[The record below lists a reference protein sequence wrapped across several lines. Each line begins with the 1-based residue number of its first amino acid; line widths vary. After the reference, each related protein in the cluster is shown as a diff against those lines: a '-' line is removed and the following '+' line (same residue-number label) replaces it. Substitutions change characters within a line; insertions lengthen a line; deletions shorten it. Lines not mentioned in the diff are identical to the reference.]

1 MKVYIQPGEGVA
13 PIVKAIASGKTSVEM
28 VIFRFDQR
36 EVERAMA
43 NAVQRGV
50 AVHALIAHTNRAGEA
65 NLRKLE
71 TRLLGYG
78 VTVAR
83 TADDL
88 VRYHGKMM
96 IIDRREVHLLA
107 FNMTYLDIERSR
119 SFGVVTHNRDVVR
132 EAGKLFDADVKRHRY
147 EPGSPLFLVS
157 PANARK
163 ELAAFLKGARR
174 QLLIYDPEVSDPGM
188 LAILSERAKAG
199 VDIRIIGKTSRKG
212 AALTVQKLNFRLHT
226 RTIIRDGKA
235 VFLGSQSLRELELDE
250 RREVGII
257 FREPKAVAEILR
269 VFEEDWG
276 ARTLAAPVEAAD
288 APPVRKLA
296 KKVAKVVVEELPPVA
311 PVVDE
316 VVKEL
321 GVEGRLA
328 VDASR
333 VEEIVKHKVKE
344 AVKEAVK
351 ELIAGEAD
359 DEPNVA

>member
-1 MKVYIQPGEGVA
+1 VA
-13 PIVKAIASGKTSVEM
+13 PIVKAIATAKTSVEM

-119 SFGVVTHNRDVVR
+119 SFGVVTRNRAVVR

-147 EPGSPLFLVS
+147 EPDSAVFLVS

-163 ELAAFLKGARR
+163 ELGAFLKGAKR
-174 QLLIYDPEVSDPGM
+174 QLLIYDPEVSDPAM

-212 AALTVQKLNFRLHT
+212 AALTARKLNFRLHT
-226 RTIIRDGKA
+226 RTMIRDGKA

-257 FREPKAVAEILR
+257 FREPNAVAEILR

-276 ARTLAAPVEAAD
+276 ARTIATPVEAPEN
-288 APPVRKLA
+288 PPVRKLA
-296 KKVAKVVVEELPPVA
+296 KKVAKVVVAELPPLA
-311 PVVDE
+311 PVVDQMA
-316 VVKEL
+316 KEL
-321 GVEGRLA
+321 GVQGNVALD
-328 VDASR
+328 VDR
-333 VEEIVKHKVKE
+333 VEEMVKH

-351 ELIAGEAD
+351 DAVTEVAGD
-359 DEPNVA
+359 TNDQKNVA

>member
-1 MKVYIQPGEGVA
+1 MA
-13 PIVKAIASGKTSVEM
+13 PIVKAIASAKTSVEM
-28 VIFRFDQR
+28 LIFRFDQR

-96 IIDRREVHLLA
+96 IIDGREVHLLA

-119 SFGVVTHNRDVVR
+119 SFGVVTRNRDVVR

-147 EPGSPLFLVS
+147 EPGSKVFLVS

-163 ELAAFLKGARR
+163 ELGAFLKGARR
-174 QLLIYDPEVSDPGM
+174 QLLIYDPEVSDPVM
-188 LAILSERAKAG
+188 VAILSERAKAG
-199 VDIRIIGKTSRKG
+199 VDIRIIGKISRKG
-212 AALTVQKLNFRLHT
+212 APLTAQKLNFRLHT

-276 ARTLAAPVEAAD
+276 ARTLTAPVEAAD

-296 KKVAKVVVEELPPVA
+296 KRVAKVVAEELPPVA

-316 VVKEL
+316 AVKEL

-328 VDASR
+328 VDGGR
-333 VEEIVKHKVKE
+333 VEEIVKHKIKEAVRE
-344 AVKEAVK
+344 AVKEV
-351 ELIAGEAD
+351 AGEAD

>member
-1 MKVYIQPGEGVA
+1 MTPL
-13 PIVKAIASGKTSVEM
+13 VKAIAGAKTSVEI

-36 EVERAMA
+36 EVEHAMA

-96 IIDRREVHLLA
+96 MIDRREVYLLA

-119 SFGVVTHNRDVVR
+119 SFGVMTRNRDVVR

-147 EPGSPLFLVS
+147 EPGSPTFLVS
-157 PANARK
+157 PINARK
-163 ELAAFLKGARR
+163 ELAAFLKGAKR
-174 QLLIYDPEVSDPGM
+174 QLLIYDPEVSDPAM
-188 LAILSERAKAG
+188 VNILSDRAKAG
-199 VDIRIIGKTSRKG
+199 VDIRIIGKMPRKG
-212 AALTVQKLNFRLHT
+212 VTLMARKLNFRLHT
-226 RTIIRDGKA
+226 RTIIRDGKS
-235 VFLGSQSLRELELDE
+235 VFLGSQSLREPELDA

-257 FREPKAVAEILR
+257 FREPKAVAAILR

-276 ARTLAAPVEAAD
+276 ARALAPAAEAPET
-288 APPVRKLA
+288 PPVRKLA
-296 KKVAKVVVEELPPVA
+296 KKVAKVVVAELPPLA
-311 PVVDE
+311 PVVDQMA
-316 VVKEL
+316 KEL
-321 GVEGRLA
+321 GVQGNVALD
-328 VDASR
+328 VDR
-333 VEEIVKHKVKE
+333 VEEMVKH

-351 ELIAGEAD
+351 DAVTEVAGD
-359 DEPNVA
+359 TNDQKNVA